1 MKEISN
7 YFQEK
12 GLILSLE
19 VMTLFFFFSFCPR
32 LNLCGQL
39 IFHFQRSTKN
49 SIQVNPNFVLKDGK
63 YQSHG
68 AYEIT
73 ESIYSP

>member
-1 MKEISN
+1 MHEISN

-19 VMTLFFFFSFCPR
+19 VMTLLLFFAFCPR

-39 IFHFQRSTKN
+39 IFHFQRSTKK
-49 SIQVNPNFVLKDGK
+49 SIQVNPNCVLKDGK

-73 ESIYSP
+73 KSIYSP